1 MASEDRTPFAT
12 EAYLRA
18 KSVWRGV
25 PHRRRARRK
34 GDSAAGGSPFGF
46 GRDPRAL
53 SDVLVTVASDMGW
66 SVELEQARLIGEW
79 PEFAGGATA
88 EHTSVV
94 GISHGVLQ
102 IQCDSTT
109 WATELRR
116 LRGELLTRLLRD
128 YPDSE
133 VRDIRFLA
141 PGAPSWR
148 HGPRSVPGRGPRDT
162 YG

>member
-1 MASEDRTPFAT
+1 MIAPAPDSGFAT
-12 EAYLRA
+12 DAYLRA
-18 KSVWRGV
+18 KSVWRGRPV
-25 PHRRRARRK
+25 RRRRK
-34 GDSAAGGSPFGF
+34 ASDDSPGGRPFGT

-53 SDVLVTVASDMGW
+53 ADVLVVVAEDMGW
-66 SVELEQARLIGEW
+66 SVELEQARIIAEW
-79 PEFAGGATA
+79 PEFAGEATA

-94 GISHGVLQ
+94 GISNGVLQ
-102 IQCDSTT
+102 VQCDSTT

-116 LRGELLTRLLRD
+116 LRAEMLTRLLSD

-133 VRDIRFLA
+133 IRDLRFLA

-148 HGPRSVPGRGPRDT
+148 HGPRTVRGRGPRDT